1 MGNIPSMFTI
11 PLEYPRIEIIY
22 LSIGRGGFLLIM
34 VSKNTTYDMI
44 ATVLL
49 NHREIDHDFNANIKI
64 PRSTVQLDTRM
75 HPSKIHRLSK

>member
-1 MGNIPSMFTI
+1 
-11 PLEYPRIEIIY
+11 
-22 LSIGRGGFLLIM
+22 M

-44 ATVLL
+44 ATLLL
-49 NHREIDHDFNANIKI
+49 NHHEIDHDFIANIKI